1 MAAEQGLIF
10 ACTLNGNGVPQS
22 LTWDEINKWSS
33 QQGPLWIHLDRTG
46 TDSQHWLHEKS
57 GLSPIVAEAL
67 LEEETRP
74 RIMVLDDSLFL
85 SLRGVNL
92 NPGAEPDDM
101 ISIRLYIDANRVVT
115 VRHRLLMTIQD
126 IRSSITANNGPKNP
140 GEFLTVLVDR
150 LMERMAPVVHQL
162 DEEIDE
168 AEEQIIGQASYQL
181 RSQLGSLR
189 RQVIAFRRYISP
201 QREVIAHLHLAQL
214 SWLTSTQRARI
225 REVADH
231 FIRYVEDLDAARDR
245 MGVMQEELTGKLSE
259 QMNKTMYILTVLAG
273 IFLPITFVT
282 GLLGINVGGIPGSED
297 PWAFTTVCLGLT
309 SAGVLLVGIFKWLK
323 WL

>member
-1 MAAEQGLIF
+1 MEKGLVF
-10 ACTLNGNGVPQS
+10 ACILNGNGDSPS
-22 LTWDEINKWSS
+22 LTWDEINMWSS
-33 QQGPLWIHLDRTG
+33 RQGPLWVHLDRTG
-46 TDSQHWLHEKS
+46 TDSQHWLQEKS
-57 GLSPIVAEAL
+57 GLNPIVAEAL

-85 SLRGVNL
+85 TLRGVNL

-101 ISIRLYIDANRVVT
+101 ISIRLYIEANRVIT
-115 VRHRLLMTIQD
+115 VRHRLLKTIQD
-126 IRSSITANNGPKNP
+126 IRSSLAANNGPQNP
-140 GEFLTVLVDR
+140 GEFLTVLVDQ
-150 LMERMAPVVHQL
+150 LMERMAPVVRQL
-162 DEEIDE
+162 DEEIDDV
-168 AEEQIIGQASYQL
+168 EEQIIGQATYQL
-181 RSQLGSLR
+181 RSQLGILR
-189 RQVIAFRRYISP
+189 RQVISFRRYISP

-214 SWLTSTQRARI
+214 TWLSPTQRARI

-231 FIRYVEDLDAARDR
+231 TVRYVEDLDAARDR
-245 MGVMQEELTGKLSE
+245 MGVMQEELTNKLSE

-297 PWAFTTVCLGLT
+297 PWAFTTVCLTLT
-309 SAGVLLVGIFKWLK
+309 SAGVLLVGIFRWLK

>member
-1 MAAEQGLIF
+1 
-10 ACTLNGNGVPQS
+10 
-22 LTWDEINKWSS
+22 
-33 QQGPLWIHLDRTG
+33 
-46 TDSQHWLHEKS
+46 
-57 GLSPIVAEAL
+57 
-67 LEEETRP
+67 
-74 RIMVLDDSLFL
+74 MVLDDSLFL
-85 SLRGVNL
+85 TLRGVNL

-101 ISIRLYIDANRVVT
+101 ISIRLYIEADRVIT
-115 VRHRLLMTIQD
+115 VRHRLLRTIQD
-126 IRSSITANNGPKNP
+126 IRSSLAANTGPRSP
-140 GEFLTVLVDR
+140 GEFLTVLVDQ

-162 DEEIDE
+162 DEEIDDV
-168 AEEQIIGQASYQL
+168 EEQIIGQASYQL
-181 RSQLGSLR
+181 RSQLGALR
-189 RQVIAFRRYISP
+189 RQVITFRRYISP

-214 SWLTSTQRARI
+214 TWLTPSQRARI

-231 FIRYVEDLDAARDR
+231 LVRYVEDLDAARDR

-297 PWAFTTVCLGLT
+297 PWAFTTVCLTLT
-309 SAGVLLVGIFKWLK
+309 SVGVLLVGIFRWLK

>member
-1 MAAEQGLIF
+1 MASDSRVVL
-10 ACTLNGNGVPQS
+10 
-22 LTWDEINKWSS
+22 S
-33 QQGPLWIHLDRTG
+33 QQGPLWVHLDRMG
-46 TDSQHWLHEKS
+46 TDSQHWLLEKS

-85 SLRGVNL
+85 TLRGVNL
-92 NPGAEPDDM
+92 NAGADPEDM
-101 ISIRLYIDANRVVT
+101 ISIRLYIEANRVIT
-115 VRHRLLMTIQD
+115 VRHRPLMTIQD
-126 IRSSITANNGPKNP
+126 IQSSLEANNGPRNT
-140 GEFLTVLVDR
+140 GEFLTVLTDR
-150 LMERMAPVVHQL
+150 LMERMAPVVRQL
-162 DEEIDE
+162 DEAIDE
-168 AEEQIIGQASYQL
+168 AEEQIIGEASYQL
-181 RSQLGSLR
+181 RSQLGILR
-189 RQVIAFRRYISP
+189 RQVISLRRYISP
-201 QREVIAHLHLAQL
+201 QRDVVSQLYLAPL
-214 SWLTSTQRARI
+214 TWLNATQRARL

-231 FIRYVEDLDAARDR
+231 LIRYVEELDAARDR

-297 PWAFTTVCLGLT
+297 PWAFTTVCLTLT
-309 SAGVLLVGIFKWLK
+309 SAGVFLIGIFRWLK

>member
-1 MAAEQGLIF
+1 MKTEQGLIF
-10 ACTLNGNGVPQS
+10 ACILNRNGDS
-22 LTWDEINKWSS
+22 EALTWDEINMWSS
-33 QQGPLWIHLDRTG
+33 QQGPLWVHLDRLG
-46 TDSQHWLHEKS
+46 TDSQQWLQEKS

-85 SLRGVNL
+85 TLRGVNL

-101 ISIRLYIDANRVVT
+101 ISIRLYIETDRVIT
-115 VRHRLLMTIQD
+115 VRHRPLMTIQD
-126 IRSSITANNGPKNP
+126 IRSSLTSTHGPKNT

-150 LMERMAPVVHQL
+150 LMERMAPVISHL

-168 AEEQIIGQASYQL
+168 VEEQIIGQASYQL
-181 RSQLGSLR
+181 RSQLGILR
-189 RQVIAFRRYISP
+189 RQAISFRRYISP
-201 QREVIAHLHLAQL
+201 QREVIAHLHHAQL
-214 SWLTSTQRARI
+214 TWLTSTQRASI

-231 FIRYVEDLDAARDR
+231 LIRYVEDLDAARDR
-245 MGVMQEELTGKLSE
+245 MGVMQEELTNKLSE

-297 PWAFTTVCLGLT
+297 PWAFTTVCLTLT
-309 SAGVLLVGIFKWLK
+309 SAGVLLVGIFRWLK

>member
-1 MAAEQGLIF
+1 MKMEEGLIF
-10 ACTLNGNGVPQS
+10 ACILNGKGDSHS

-33 QQGPLWIHLDRTG
+33 QQGPIWIHLDRTG
-46 TDSQHWLHEKS
+46 TDSHHWLQEKS

-85 SLRGVNL
+85 TLRGVNL

-101 ISIRLYIDANRVVT
+101 ISIRLYIEADRVIT
-115 VRHRLLMTIQD
+115 VRHRPLMTIQD
-126 IRSSITANNGPKNP
+126 IRSSLGTNNGPKNP

-150 LMERMAPVVHQL
+150 LVDRMAPVVHQL

-181 RSQLGSLR
+181 RSQLGILR
-189 RQVIAFRRYISP
+189 RQVISFRRYISP
-201 QREVIAHLHLAQL
+201 QREVISQLHHTNFT
-214 SWLTSTQRARI
+214 WLTSTQRASI

-231 FIRYVEDLDAARDR
+231 LIRYVEDLDAARDR
-245 MGVMQEELTGKLSE
+245 MGVMQEELTNKLSE

-282 GLLGINVGGIPGSED
+282 GLLGINVGGIPGSEN
-297 PWAFTTVCLGLT
+297 PWAFTEVALT
-309 SAGVLLVGIFKWLK
+309 LTFVAVLLVGIFRWLK

>member
-1 MAAEQGLIF
+1 MKTDQGLVF
-10 ACTLNGNGVPQS
+10 ACILNGNDASQS
-22 LTWDEINKWSS
+22 LTWDQIHTWSS
-33 QQGPLWIHLDRTG
+33 QQGPLWIHLDRMG
-46 TDSQHWLHEKS
+46 TDSQQWLQKNS
-57 GLSPIVAEAL
+57 GLSSIVAEAL

-74 RIMVLDDSLFL
+74 RIMVLEDSLFL

-101 ISIRLYIDANRVVT
+101 VSIRLYVEANRVIT
-115 VRHRLLMTIQD
+115 VRHRLLKTIQD
-126 IRSSITANNGPKNP
+126 IHSSLVANNGPKNP
-140 GEFLTVLVDR
+140 GEFLTVLTDR

-162 DEEIDE
+162 IEEIDD

-189 RQVIAFRRYISP
+189 RKVIAFRRYISP
-201 QREVIAHLHLAQL
+201 QRDVISQLHLAQL
-214 SWLTSTQRARI
+214 PWLTSIQRARL
-225 REVADH
+225 REVANH
-231 FIRYVEDLDAARDR
+231 LIRYVEDLDAARDR

-297 PWAFTTVCLGLT
+297 PWAFTTVCLTLTTAGL
-309 SAGVLLVGIFKWLK
+309 LLVGIFRWLK

>member
-1 MAAEQGLIF
+1 MTEEQGLVL
-10 ACTLNGNGVPQS
+10 ACTLDGHGGAQS
-22 LTWDEINKWSS
+22 LTWDEVKTWSVA
-33 QQGPLWIHLDRTG
+33 QGPLWIHLDRTQA
-46 TDSQHWLHEKS
+46 DSQRWLQHDS

-74 RIMVLDDSLFL
+74 RLMVLDESLFIT
-85 SLRGVNL
+85 LRGMNL

-101 ISIRLYIDANRVVT
+101 ISIRLYVEANRVIT
-115 VRHRLLMTIQD
+115 VRHRLLKTIQD
-126 IRSSITANNGPKNP
+126 IRLSLVAKKGPKNS
-140 GEFLTVLVDR
+140 GEFLSVLTDR

-162 DEEIDE
+162 DEEIDDI
-168 AEEQIIGQASYQL
+168 EEQIIGQASYQL

-189 RQVIAFRRYISP
+189 RQIISFRRYISP
-201 QREVIAHLHLAQL
+201 QRDVISQLHLAQL
-214 SWLTSTQRARI
+214 RWLTSTHCAHI
-225 REVADH
+225 REVANQL
-231 FIRYVEDLDAARDR
+231 IRYVEDLDSARDR

-297 PWAFTTVCLGLT
+297 PWAFTTVCLTLTTAGL
-309 SAGVLLVGIFKWLK
+309 LLVGIFRWLK

>member
-1 MAAEQGLIF
+1 MTTKQGLIF
-10 ACTLNGNGVPQS
+10 ACILNGKCDSPS
-22 LTWDEINKWSS
+22 LTWPEINAWSS
-33 QQGPLWIHLDRTG
+33 QQDPLWIHLDRKG
-46 TDSQHWLHEKS
+46 PDSQQWLQENS
-57 GLSPIVAEAL
+57 GLGAIVAEAL

-101 ISIRLYIDANRVVT
+101 ISIRLYIEANRVIT
-115 VRHRLLMTIQD
+115 VRHRPLMTIQD
-126 IRSSITANNGPKNP
+126 IRSSLTSTNGPKNT

-150 LMERMAPVVHQL
+150 LMERMAPVISQL

-189 RQVIAFRRYISP
+189 RQVISFRRYISP
-201 QREVIAHLHLAQL
+201 QREVIAHLHHAQL
-214 SWLTSTQRARI
+214 TWLTATQRASI

-231 FIRYVEDLDAARDR
+231 LVRYVEDLDAARDR
-245 MGVMQEELTGKLSE
+245 MGVMQEELTNKLSE

-297 PWAFTTVCLGLT
+297 PWAFTTVCLTLT
-309 SAGVLLVGIFKWLK
+309 SVGVLLVGIFRWLK

>member
-1 MAAEQGLIF
+1 MKMEEGLIF
-10 ACTLNGNGVPQS
+10 ACILNGKGDSHS

-33 QQGPLWIHLDRTG
+33 QQGPIWIHLDRTG
-46 TDSQHWLHEKS
+46 TDSHHWLQEKS

-85 SLRGVNL
+85 TLRGVNL

-101 ISIRLYIDANRVVT
+101 ISIRLYIEADRVIT
-115 VRHRLLMTIQD
+115 VRHRPLMTIQD
-126 IRSSITANNGPKNP
+126 IRSSLGTNNGPKNS

-150 LMERMAPVVHQL
+150 LIDRM
-162 DEEIDE
+162 
-168 AEEQIIGQASYQL
+168 
-181 RSQLGSLR
+181 
-189 RQVIAFRRYISP
+189 VISFRRYISP
-201 QREVIAHLHLAQL
+201 QREVISQLHHAQL
-214 SWLTSTQRARI
+214 TWLNSTQRASI

-231 FIRYVEDLDAARDR
+231 LIRYVEDLDAARDR
-245 MGVMQEELTGKLSE
+245 MGVMQEELTNKLSE

-282 GLLGINVGGIPGSED
+282 GLLGINVGGIPGAEN
-297 PWAFTTVCLGLT
+297 PWAFTEVALT
-309 SAGVLLVGIFKWLK
+309 LTFVAVLLVGIFRWLK

>member
-1 MAAEQGLIF
+1 MEEGLVF
-10 ACTLNGNGVPQS
+10 ACILNGNGDSPS
-22 LTWDEINKWSS
+22 LTWDEINMWSS
-33 QQGPLWIHLDRTG
+33 QQGPLWVHLDRTG
-46 TDSQHWLHEKS
+46 TDSQHWLQEKS
-57 GLSPIVAEAL
+57 GLNPIVAEAL

-85 SLRGVNL
+85 TLRGVNL

-101 ISIRLYIDANRVVT
+101 ISIRLYIEANRVIT
-115 VRHRLLMTIQD
+115 VRHRLLKTIQD
-126 IRSSITANNGPKNP
+126 IRSSLAANNGPQNP
-140 GEFLTVLVDR
+140 GEFLTVLVDQ
-150 LMERMAPVVHQL
+150 LMERMAPVVRQL
-162 DEEIDE
+162 DEEIDDV
-168 AEEQIIGQASYQL
+168 EEQIIGQATYQL
-181 RSQLGSLR
+181 RSQLGILR
-189 RQVIAFRRYISP
+189 RQVISFRRYISP

-214 SWLTSTQRARI
+214 TWLSPTQRARI

-231 FIRYVEDLDAARDR
+231 TVRYVEDLDAARDR
-245 MGVMQEELTGKLSE
+245 MGVMQEELTNKLSE

-297 PWAFTTVCLGLT
+297 PWAFTTVCLTLT
-309 SAGVLLVGIFKWLK
+309 SAGVLLVGIFRWLK

>member
-1 MAAEQGLIF
+1 MTSEEGLVF
-10 ACTLNGNGVPQS
+10 ACIFNGKGGAQP
-22 LTWDEINKWSS
+22 LTWDGINSWSI
-33 QQGPLWIHLDRTG
+33 QQGPLWVHLDRMG
-46 TDSQHWLHEKS
+46 LDSQRWIQEES

-74 RIMVLDDSLFL
+74 RSMVLDDSLFIT
-85 SLRGVNL
+85 LRGVNL
-92 NPGAEPDDM
+92 NPGADPDDM

-115 VRHRLLMTIQD
+115 VRHRRLMTMQD
-126 IRSSITANNGPKNP
+126 IRSSLEENKGPKNS
-140 GEFLTVLVDR
+140 GDFLTVLTDR
-150 LMERMAPVVHQL
+150 LMDRMAPVISQL
-162 DEEIDE
+162 DERIDDL
-168 AEEQIIGQASYQL
+168 EEQIIGQASYQL
-181 RSQLGSLR
+181 RSQLGLLR
-189 RQVIAFRRYISP
+189 RQTISFRRYISP
-201 QREVIAHLHLAQL
+201 QREVISHLQHAQL
-214 SWLTSTQRARI
+214 TWLTATDRARI

-231 FIRYVEDLDAARDR
+231 LIRYVEDLDAARDR

-297 PWAFTTVCLGLT
+297 PWAFTLVCSTLT
-309 SAGVLLVGIFKWLK
+309 SVGVLLVVLFRWLK

>member
-1 MAAEQGLIF
+1 MEEGLIF
-10 ACTLNGNGVPQS
+10 ACILNGNGVSQS

-33 QQGPLWIHLDRTG
+33 QQGPLWIHLDRIG
-46 TDSQHWLHEKS
+46 PDSQQWLQENS

-67 LEEETRP
+67 LEEATRP

-85 SLRGVNL
+85 TLRGVNL
-92 NPGAEPDDM
+92 NAGADPEDM
-101 ISIRLYIDANRVVT
+101 ISIRLYIEADRVIT
-115 VRHRLLMTIQD
+115 VRHRPLMTVQD
-126 IRSSITANNGPKNP
+126 IRSSLTANNGPQNP

-150 LMERMAPVVHQL
+150 LMDRMAPVVHQL
-162 DEEIDE
+162 DEEIDDL
-168 AEEQIIGQASYQL
+168 EEQIIGQASYQL
-181 RSQLGSLR
+181 RSQLGILR
-189 RQVIAFRRYISP
+189 RQVISLRRYISP
-201 QREVIAHLHLAQL
+201 QREVIAHLYHAKI
-214 SWLTSTQRARI
+214 SWLNPTQRARI

-231 FIRYVEDLDAARDR
+231 LVRYVEDLDAARDR
-245 MGVMQEELTGKLSE
+245 MGVLQEELTNKLTE

-297 PWAFTTVCLGLT
+297 PWAFTTVCLTLT
-309 SAGVLLVGIFKWLK
+309 SVGVLLVGLFRWLK

>member
-1 MAAEQGLIF
+1 MKMEEGLIF
-10 ACTLNGNGVPQS
+10 ACILNGNGDSQA
-22 LTWDEINKWSS
+22 LTWDEINMWSS
-33 QQGPLWIHLDRTG
+33 QQGPLWIHLDRMG
-46 TDSQHWLHEKS
+46 TDSQHWLQEKS

-92 NPGAEPDDM
+92 NAGANPEDM
-101 ISIRLYIDANRVVT
+101 ISIRLYIEADRVIT
-115 VRHRLLMTIQD
+115 VRHRPLMTIQD
-126 IRSSITANNGPKNP
+126 IRSSLTSTNGPKNT

-150 LMERMAPVVHQL
+150 LMERMAPVISQL

-181 RSQLGSLR
+181 RSQLGILR
-189 RQVIAFRRYISP
+189 RQVISFRRYISP
-201 QREVIAHLHLAQL
+201 QREVIAHLHHAQL
-214 SWLTSTQRARI
+214 TWLTSTQCASI

-231 FIRYVEDLDAARDR
+231 LVRYVEDLDAARDR
-245 MGVMQEELTGKLSE
+245 MGVMQEELTNKLSE

-282 GLLGINVGGIPGSED
+282 GLLGINVGGIPGSEN
-297 PWAFTTVCLGLT
+297 PWAFTEVALT
-309 SAGVLLVGIFKWLK
+309 LTFVAVLLVGIFRWLK

>member
-1 MAAEQGLIF
+1 MSTEQGLIF
-10 ACTLNGNGVPQS
+10 ACTLNRNGASQS
-22 LTWDEINKWSS
+22 LTWDEVNKWSS
-33 QQGPLWIHLDRTG
+33 QQGPLWVHLDRVG
-46 TDSQHWLHEKS
+46 TDSQQWLREKS
-57 GLSPIVAEAL
+57 GLSTIVADAL

-126 IRSSITANNGPKNP
+126 MRSSITANNGPRNP

-201 QREVIAHLHLAQL
+201 QREVIGHLHHAQL

-297 PWAFTTVCLGLT
+297 PWAFTTVCLSLT
-309 SAGVLLVGIFKWLK
+309 SVGVLLIGIFRWLK

>member
-1 MAAEQGLIF
+1 MEKGLVF
-10 ACTLNGNGVPQS
+10 ACILNGNGDSPS
-22 LTWDEINKWSS
+22 LTWDEINMWSS
-33 QQGPLWIHLDRTG
+33 QQGPLWVHLDRTG
-46 TDSQHWLHEKS
+46 TDSQHWLQEKS
-57 GLSPIVAEAL
+57 GLNPIVAEAL

-85 SLRGVNL
+85 TLRGVNL

-101 ISIRLYIDANRVVT
+101 ISIRLYIEANRVIT
-115 VRHRLLMTIQD
+115 VRHRLLKTIQD
-126 IRSSITANNGPKNP
+126 IRSSLAANNGPQNP
-140 GEFLTVLVDR
+140 GEFLTVLVDQ
-150 LMERMAPVVHQL
+150 LMERMAPVVRQL
-162 DEEIDE
+162 DEEIDDV
-168 AEEQIIGQASYQL
+168 EEQIIGQATYQL
-181 RSQLGSLR
+181 RSQLGILR
-189 RQVIAFRRYISP
+189 RQVISFRRYISP

-214 SWLTSTQRARI
+214 TWLSPTQRARI

-231 FIRYVEDLDAARDR
+231 TVRYVEDLDAARDR
-245 MGVMQEELTGKLSE
+245 MGVMQEELTNKLSE

-297 PWAFTTVCLGLT
+297 PWAFTTVCLTLT
-309 SAGVLLVGIFKWLK
+309 SAGVLLVGIFRWLK